1 MDVAEWEP
9 RRVAAVAVA
18 LPDGVTPAGT
28 RGKILEAALALYAEL
43 GFYGTSIRRIADQVG
58 INSATLYSHYPS
70 KEHVLA
76 ELVRVGHRE
85 LHGRLTTA
93 VEAVPPADGATGQL
107 AALVR
112 AHVGVHVDYPL
123 LAVVTNSELHALS
136 PEHAAPSLELRAAC
150 RRLLLGILERGVK
163 DGEFAVPDLVL
174 TATAIGAIG
183 MHVAQWFGPDQPF
196 SGEWIAETYVRL
208 ALRMAGAAGMADAAG
223 R

>member
-1 MDVAEWEP
+1 MDVPDWEP

-43 GFYGTSIRRIADQVG
+43 GFYGTSIRRIADRVG
-58 INSATLYSHYPS
+58 INSATLYAHYQS
-70 KEHVLA
+70 KEQVLA

-85 LHGRLTTA
+85 LHDRLAAA
-93 VEAVPPADGATGQL
+93 VEAVPDADGAAARL

-150 RRLLLGILERGVK
+150 RRMLLDVLARGVK

-174 TATAIGAIG
+174 AATAIGAMG
-183 MHVAQWFGPDQPF
+183 MHVAQWFGPDQPY
-196 SGEWIAETYVRL
+196 SGEQIAETYACL
-208 ALRMAGAAGMADAAG
+208 ALRIAGAPE